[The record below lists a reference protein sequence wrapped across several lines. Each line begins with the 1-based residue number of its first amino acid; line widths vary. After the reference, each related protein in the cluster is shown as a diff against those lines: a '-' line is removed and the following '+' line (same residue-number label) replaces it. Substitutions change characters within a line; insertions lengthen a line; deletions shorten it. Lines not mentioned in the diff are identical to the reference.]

1 MKSLRLILSAA
12 IFLSIHTYINAQV
25 SLQLTTEQE
34 FNSNPFRSKTPE
46 KNFISSYDFTLQQE
60 IGSFG
65 YMYNGTIY
73 NFSNTP
79 DRNFYWHMGG
89 FWKSFENSAISVSAE
104 QRINDPIYT
113 YFDYFEAAL
122 NYEHQFSFWDM
133 TLDLYPSLVYT
144 SYKNISILNNVKTS
158 LTLSI
163 NKPFETGTTIITGG
177 AINHK
182 IYTSPD
188 KQDWVSIVNDSGA
201 VENVLIKSQ
210 NATSISQLTGFL
222 RIAQSITPTTGIAAQ
237 YTNKSI
243 ISGVASSVKLLN
255 LTYGDESEMFDDPV
269 NYGANSLLVELTQ
282 IFFEDL
288 QIKLGYYYNSKN
300 YPSQG
305 IYLNESDYITDIT
318 RKDTQNIFQFS
329 ASKKF
334 SLGENIDLNIGL
346 KFYTISNNSN
356 SYLFKY
362 DSRAFNINAGISF

>member
-1 MKSLRLILSAA
+1 MKSVRLILSAV
-12 IFLSIHTYINAQV
+12 IFLSLQTYINAQV

-34 FNSNPFRSKTPE
+34 FNSNPFRSAVPE
-46 KNFISSYDFTLQQE
+46 KNFISSYDFILQQE

-89 FWKSFENSAISVSAE
+89 LWKSFENSAVSISAE
-104 QRINDPIYT
+104 QRINNPLYT

-122 NYEHQFSFWDM
+122 NYEHQFDLWDM
-133 TLDLYPSLVYT
+133 TLDVYPSLIYT

-158 LTLSI
+158 LTLSF
-163 NKPFETGTTIITGG
+163 NKPFETGTTIIAGG

-188 KQDWVSIVNDSGA
+188 KSDWISMINDSGA

-210 NATSISQLTGFL
+210 NATSISQLSGFL

-243 ISGVASSVKLLN
+243 IGGVASSVRLLN

-269 NYGANSLLVELTQ
+269 NYGANSILVEFTQ

-288 QIKLGYYYNSKN
+288 QLKLGYYYNSKT

-305 IYLNESDYITDIT
+305 IYISDTEYSTDIT
-318 RKDTQNIFQFS
+318 RKDTQNIFQIA
-329 ASKKF
+329 ASKKI
-334 SLGENIDLNIGL
+334 SLGENVDLDLGL
-346 KFYTISNNSN
+346 RFYSISNKSN
-356 SYLFKY
+356 SKLFRY
-362 DSRAFNINAGISF
+362 ESSAFNITAGISF